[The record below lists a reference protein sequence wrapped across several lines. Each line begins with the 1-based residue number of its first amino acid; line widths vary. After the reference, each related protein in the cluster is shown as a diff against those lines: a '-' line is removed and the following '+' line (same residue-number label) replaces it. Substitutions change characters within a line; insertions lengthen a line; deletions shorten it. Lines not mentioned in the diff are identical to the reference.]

1 MQEVRL
7 TDSDRT
13 IFAICPVCNRSGL
26 GIKAP
31 KYFSMAYAKRQWEKN
46 PVCDNCKTQMEKKY
60 EIEVERHD

>member
-26 GIKAP
+26 GLKAP
-31 KYFSMAYAKRQWEKN
+31 KYFSMAYTRKQWKRN
-46 PVCDNCKTQMEKKY
+46 PVCDQCGTAMEYKY
-60 EIEVERHD
+60 EVKTDG